1 MNILSLG
8 AGVQS
13 STLAMMAARGEIGP
27 MPDAAIFADTGW
39 EPKKVHDYLD
49 WLEKQLPFPVYR
61 VMKDDGLLEAI
72 KGTGRFAAVPFFT
85 SGGGMGRRQCTAE
98 YKILPVQRKVR
109 ELLGYAKYKR
119 IPAGSV
125 TMWIGISTDE
135 AIRMKP
141 SRVAWIE
148 HRWPLIELGM
158 SRGHCLEWFG
168 KNNAPQPPKSSCLGC
183 PFHSDKQWVEIKNQ
197 DPEEWQQTIEIDRL
211 IRNRASKMNDQ
222 QFMHRS
228 CKPLDQVDFN
238 IIENQ
243 IDMFGNE
250 CEGMCGV

>member
-13 STLAMMAARGEIGP
+13 STLALMAAKGEIGP

-61 VMKDDGLLEAI
+61 VMHKDGIRESFFNNNKSAI
-72 KGTGRFAAVPFFT
+72 LPFFT
-85 SGGGMGRRQCTAE
+85 SSGGMGKRQCTVD
-98 YKILPVQRKVR
+98 YKIYPIQKKVR
-109 ELLGYAKYKR
+109 ELLGYKPRQR
-119 IPAGSV
+119 IPKNAC

-141 SRVAWIE
+141 SRVSWIE
-148 HRWPLIELGM
+148 HRWPLIENRM
-158 SRGHCLEWFG
+158 SRGQCLEWFDSI
-168 KNNAPQPPKSSCLGC
+168 QTIRPPKSSCLGC
-183 PFHSDKQWVEIKNQ
+183 PYHSDKQWVEIKNNSQ
-197 DPEEWQQTIEIDRL
+197 EEWEDVIYMDKI
-211 IRNRASKMNDQ
+211 IRRVSGMKDN
-222 QFMHRS
+222 QFMHKS
-228 CKPLDQVDFN
+228 CKPIDEVDFSVL
-238 IIENQ
+238 ENQ
-243 IDMFGNE
+243 VDMFGNE